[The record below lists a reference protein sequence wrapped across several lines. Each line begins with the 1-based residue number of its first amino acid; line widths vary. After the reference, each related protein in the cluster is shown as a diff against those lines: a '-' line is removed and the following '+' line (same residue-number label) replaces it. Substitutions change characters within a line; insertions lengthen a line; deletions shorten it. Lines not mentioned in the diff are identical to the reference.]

1 MGFQWDSC
9 GLPMGKQMG
18 FIWGRSGAPGAPHRA
33 ARSPQ
38 TPTPAPWCTQLKG
51 QRGGPMGTLAPCP
64 PPAQLVCHKAIKHFI
79 YSLLYF
85 LPLPAQHWFIFYW
98 HLCCA
103 ESNVITRGIYMLF
116 RKSGVHFFCI
126 IIIRWGIFKA
136 PQERKIEPNS
146 TASSPPVFMP
156 LPNEVSIENCSVCS
170 QRRVIF
176 SPCLITSR
184 CLLSSSSLR
193 VLCHRSWHFG
203 AVTAVPKS
211 LPCAS
216 PYRGASPRA
225 SVSPKKVPRG
235 VGAAGCRGRVC
246 VPPRL
251 SSCRPQQRRR
261 PRRGDTDGL

>member
-1 MGFQWDSC
+1 
-9 GLPMGKQMG
+9 
-18 FIWGRSGAPGAPHRA
+18 
-33 ARSPQ
+33 
-38 TPTPAPWCTQLKG
+38 
-51 QRGGPMGTLAPCP
+51 MGTLAPRPP

-79 YSLLYF
+79 YPLLYF
-85 LPLPAQHWFIFYW
+85 LPLPARRWFIFYW

-170 QRRVIF
+170 QRRLIF

-216 PYRGASPRA
+216 LIKAPSPCLSFPKKGALQGVGSRVVGLCVSPPQALLLPSPAAQASP
-225 SVSPKKVPRG
+225 PW
-235 VGAAGCRGRVC
+235 
-246 VPPRL
+246 
-251 SSCRPQQRRR
+251 
-261 PRRGDTDGL
+261 